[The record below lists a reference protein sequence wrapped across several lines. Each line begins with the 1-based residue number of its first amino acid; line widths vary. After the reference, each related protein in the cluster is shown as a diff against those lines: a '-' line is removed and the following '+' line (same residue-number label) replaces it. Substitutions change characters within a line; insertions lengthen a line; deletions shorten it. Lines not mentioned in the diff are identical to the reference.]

1 MGSTEYSYDASFNIH
16 RGVIWLDNAGNVKW
30 TGCNVAMVV
39 CSDRSDP
46 WTINRRIFIPWIFSR
61 GIVMSI

>member
-1 MGSTEYSYDASFNIH
+1 MGGTEYSYDASFNVY
-16 RGVIWLDNAGNVKW
+16 RGIIWVDNAGNVKW

-46 WTINRRIFIPWIFSR
+46 WTINRRIFIPWTFSR
-61 GIVMSI
+61 GIVRPI